1 VKTDFNNIIF
11 MNLDEL
17 TLPFVIYKAD
27 LLLDVIVNNNLPA
40 TLFYMRSK
48 SFVEMEWGVKPS

>member
-1 VKTDFNNIIF
+1 

-27 LLLDVIVNNNLPA
+27 LLLDVIVNNNLPV
-40 TLFYMRSK
+40 TLFYMRNK